1 MAGQDFVVAVGQ
13 MVAKATQWTQ
23 RSWNARSISDS
34 VRPEKEQSADPKIFK
49 RAPTGGNVALLAKS
63 RLQSHRLSQ
72 AGYNSENV
80 KVPCSTGALD
90 SLGIR

>member
-49 RAPTGGNVALLAKS
+49 RAPTGGDVTLLANP
-63 RLQSHRLSQ
+63 
-72 AGYNSENV
+72 G
-80 KVPCSTGALD
+80 CSPTD
-90 SLGIR
+90 SAKLATTQRT